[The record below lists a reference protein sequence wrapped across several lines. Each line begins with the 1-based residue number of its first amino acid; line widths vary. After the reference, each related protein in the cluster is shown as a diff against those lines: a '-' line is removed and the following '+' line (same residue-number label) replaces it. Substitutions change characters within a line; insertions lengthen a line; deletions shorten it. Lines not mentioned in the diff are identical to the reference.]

1 MDERVSRAVDPDRP
15 ALRRCIAVGPD
26 EFATAY
32 WSRRPLFTPA
42 ADLPADFSDL
52 FSLDAADELVSR
64 RGLRSPFLRMARNG
78 NVLDPAAYTRGG
90 GAGAEIADQAA
101 GDKVSALFRDG
112 ATLVLQALHRTWPA
126 LGDFGRGITADLGH
140 PIQINA
146 YLTPAQSTGFSAHY
160 DVHDVFVLQVA
171 GEKRWVIHEP
181 VRPHPLR
188 TDDWGHYRAQVQVAA
203 AGTPALDTVLRPG
216 DALYLPR
223 GWLHAAEA
231 LGDVSVHLTVGIQPV
246 TRYALVEA
254 LTGLAADVPELRASL
269 PAGVDVGD
277 PAAIAAELSTVVT
290 VLGDWLATA
299 DPADVAARL
308 RRRLVTAAPPEPVRP
323 LAQAAAESTV
333 DVHTRVAL
341 RAGLAA
347 RVDADGDSIHLRL
360 PDRRLTLPAY
370 TEPAVKAMLTGRPTA
385 VGDLPGLDA
394 ADQCTL
400 ARRLLHEAVIVPR

>member
-1 MDERVSRAVDPDRP
+1 VDERVSRAVDPDRP
-15 ALRRCIAVGPD
+15 ALRRCIAIDPD
-26 EFATAY
+26 EFAATY
-32 WSRRPLFTPA
+32 WSAKPLFTPA
-42 ADLPADFSDL
+42 ADLPAGFGDL
-52 FSLDAADELVSR
+52 FGLDAADELVSR
-64 RGLRSPFLRMARNG
+64 RGLRTPFLRMAKNG
-78 NVLDPAAYTRGG
+78 SVLDPSRYTRGG
-90 GAGAEIADQAA
+90 GAGAEIGDQAA
-101 GDKVSALFRDG
+101 GDKVFALFRDG

-126 LGDFGRGITADLGH
+126 LGDFGRGIAADLGH

-146 YLTPAQSTGFSAHY
+146 YLTPAQNTGFSAHY

-188 TDDWGHYRAQVQVAA
+188 SDEWGRYRAQVEAAA
-203 AGTPALDTVLRPG
+203 AGPPALDTVLRPG

-246 TRYALVEA
+246 TRYAIVEA
-254 LTGLAADVPELRASL
+254 LAALAGSVPELRASL

-277 PAAIAAELSTVVT
+277 PAAIAAELSTVVGL
-290 VLGDWLATA
+290 LGDWLNSA

-308 RRRLVTAAPPEPVRP
+308 HRRLLDAAPPEPVRP

-333 DVHTRVAL
+333 NVDTRVVL
-341 RAGLAA
+341 RAGLAP
-347 RVDADGDSIHLRL
+347 RTTADGDTVHLHL

-370 TEPAVKAMLTGRPTA
+370 TEPALKAVLTGRPTA

-394 ADQCTL
+394 TDQCTL
-400 ARRLLHEAVIVPR
+400 ARRLLHEAVIVPP